1 MDNKPIE
8 FEAQRTIEANLLKL
22 DLLVLNPL
30 FDRRGSD
37 LIVFK
42 ELDNYVKLGIIQ
54 CKGRTVKL
62 NQGSNVKIHKEYV
75 KDNFI
80 FFLYVKKQSS
90 PYKEF
95 LYCFFS
101 EEIENWNLT
110 NNEYVLKIPPNFD
123 TKDDFKNN
131 VYNQKKGEG
140 VLERIERQDFGLS
153 KYISEFSLVKKALI
167 KFKGFEE
174 FPTLDILSEIYTEGN
189 FAQYT
194 LEEKILIF
202 LSFVYRHEEL
212 SEKCDE
218 YPNIIDCTFL
228 LRDIIKEKNYNKP
241 LFHNIKSKVTDVMA
255 SENLNWYSSKRY
267 VTLIK
272 SELTNEIVKGVYCF
286 LHEEEDNAAVE
297 LFLPFKEEKSPLI
310 NFHDQNGKNLKEEMS
325 ESIKQT

>member
-8 FEAQRTIEANLLKL
+8 FEAQRTIEVKLLKL
-22 DLLVLNPL
+22 HLLVLNPM
-30 FDRRGSD
+30 FDKKGSD

-42 ELDNYVKLGIIQ
+42 EIDSYVKLGIIQ
-54 CKGRTVKL
+54 CKGRFVKL

-80 FFLYVKKQSS
+80 FFLYVKKESN

-101 EEIENWNLT
+101 EEIKNWNLT
-110 NNEYVLKIPPNFD
+110 NDKYVLNIPTNFD

-131 VYNQKKGEG
+131 VYNQIKGDC
-140 VLERIERQDFGLS
+140 VLERIERQEFGLS

-167 KFKGFEE
+167 KFKGLEE

-202 LSFVYRHEEL
+202 LSFVCRQEEL

-228 LRDIIKEKNYNKP
+228 LGDIIKEKNCDTP
-241 LFHNIKSKVTDVMA
+241 LFHNLKSKVTDVIA
-255 SENLNWYSSKRY
+255 SESLNWYSSKRH
-267 VTLIK
+267 VILIK
-272 SELTNEIVKGVYCF
+272 SELTTEPVKGVYCF
-286 LHEEEDNAAVE
+286 LHEEELDAAVE

-310 NFHDQNGKNLKEEMS
+310 NFHQKNGKNLKTEML
-325 ESIKQT
+325 EMKIK